1 MTDPKIAF
9 LCFFGPCTPY
19 QYRLTGPG
27 KWSGAREAILTQWQ
41 RTLMSLKTRPL
52 GFEPNPAGFSKT
64 YIIFVV
70 VIAIIMYYIFL
81 RQNKQ
86 IWTTYSSYDIESVK
100 YCFQLEIQTYQICIN
115 TYMQFLYGDKY
126 CYKHYEAKV

>member
-1 MTDPKIAF
+1 MFECRFFFYFSENMFMTDPKIAF
-9 LCFFGPCTPY
+9 SCFFGPSTPY

-52 GFEPNPAGFSKT
+52 GFEPNPAGFPKT

-81 RQNKQ
+81 R
-86 IWTTYSSYDIESVK
+86 
-100 YCFQLEIQTYQICIN
+100 
-115 TYMQFLYGDKY
+115 
-126 CYKHYEAKV
+126 

>member
-9 LCFFGPCTPY
+9 SCFFGPSTPY

-52 GFEPNPAGFSKT
+52 GFEPNPAGFPKT

-100 YCFQLEIQTYQICIN
+100 YCFSTRNIDLLDMY
-115 TYMQFLYGDKY
+115 
-126 CYKHYEAKV
+126 